1 MVMNANIIFALLNVL
16 TMGIG
21 IKIVCSKNLC
31 FCGQVGDLFPKSV
44 IFKYFAG
51 IRGRK
56 SRFTVNPYPAHSNL
70 GISGKIGNT
79 FHKMHFR
86 YCSKINYL
94 DDKDF

>member
-31 FCGQVGDLFPKSV
+31 FCGQVGDLF
-44 IFKYFAG
+44 AG

-56 SRFTVNPYPAHSNL
+56 SRFTLHNGVDFHSPL
-70 GISGKIGNT
+70 
-79 FHKMHFR
+79 HF
-86 YCSKINYL
+86 
-94 DDKDF
+94 